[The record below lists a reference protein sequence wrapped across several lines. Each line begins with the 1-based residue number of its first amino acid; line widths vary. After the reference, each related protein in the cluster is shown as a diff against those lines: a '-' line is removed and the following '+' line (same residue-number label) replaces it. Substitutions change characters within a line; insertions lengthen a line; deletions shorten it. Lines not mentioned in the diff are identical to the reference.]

1 MWVKQ
6 CHKPPM
12 NGNGWNP
19 TYKNGDDW
27 GMVYGIVLPTLY
39 VLWCFREKHRTYRK
53 LIYKQWI
60 VHTFVRLPEG
70 GRNPYKKKLLYISR
84 LVETLHLPKE
94 KTRGEMGG
102 SSISRFGAQEDPQEG
117 WCWPLGLKGPK
128 VKHPSRFHGSND
140 EMVGF
145 PRGKWENPF
154 QRIQVRPC
162 HWHGISGKTL
172 SLIGDPWVQCQ

>member
-12 NGNGWNP
+12 NGNGWNR

-27 GMVYGIVLPTLY
+27 RMVNMALFYPHYMFYDALGKSTGRTGSWSTNSGLSIL
-39 VLWCFREKHRTYRK
+39 LWDYRK
-53 LIYKQWI
+53 A
-60 VHTFVRLPEG
+60 EG
-70 GRNPYKKKLLYISR
+70 TLTKKLLYISR